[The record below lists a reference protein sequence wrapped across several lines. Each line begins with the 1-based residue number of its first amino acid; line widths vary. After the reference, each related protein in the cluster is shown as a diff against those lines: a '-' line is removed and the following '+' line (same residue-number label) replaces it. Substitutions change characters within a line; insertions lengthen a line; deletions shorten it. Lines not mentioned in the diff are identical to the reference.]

1 LAEEVRNKYYGKVK
15 TGDVG
20 SMKTKGTTHEY
31 VETQYFYPGSNTKGK
46 LGANQFWV
54 DVIGNILN
62 EGSERG
68 KEGKGEGNMKAGF
81 SVSPNVIYA
90 TRSECEVI
98 YAMIFSDFNLKKTT
112 NILENIGSDL
122 KVTVPGNALIFTKEV
137 SLKSSKKLDLDLM
150 ISQNFFDPLNRY
162 SYSEE
167 TNLKVLKK
175 ITEFLTGKIYG
186 SRVAITNPSDS
197 EYEIQVLTEIPQGA
211 ITVRKLDYFK
221 STT

>member
-1 LAEEVRNKYYGKVK
+1 VNTMR
-15 TGDVG
+15 
-20 SMKTKGTTHEY
+20 TKGTTHEY
-31 VETQYFYPGSNTKGK
+31 VETQYYYPGGNAKGK
-46 LGANQFWV
+46 LRSNQFWV
-54 DVIGNILN
+54 DVIGNILGQN
-62 EGSERG
+62 SEE
-68 KEGKGEGNMKAGF
+68 KILESKGAGAENMKAGF